1 MPPTA
6 RRARSRAVID
16 RDASGIIEAAAT
28 KSPGAWTPRLKCDT
42 PFTSGAE
49 RVDQAAG
56 AALTVVSDHR
66 SDGGHG
72 GSVRLQPDGHR
83 IEGGGREE
91 GQGGLGCS

>member
-28 KSPGAWTPRLKCDT
+28 KSPGACTPRLKCDT

-83 IEGGGREE
+83 IEASGKE
-91 GQGGLGCS
+91 QASGCSRCI